1 MAAKVTVIGSINMD
15 LIAEAERFPRKGETL
30 LGGDFHTIPGGKGAN
45 QAVAAAKLG
54 AEVTMVGCVGDDTF
68 GQPLIAHLKEQGIFN
83 VNVEPVTHFPTGVA
97 QITVAEQDNTI
108 IVVPG
113 ANNQVTPE
121 VVRQNEKAI
130 QESDI
135 LLLQFEIPLESVEE
149 AVNLANKHN
158 TTVVLNPAP
167 MQSVSLGLLE
177 KVDFLTPNEHEL
189 TELLD
194 TEEKKQFYEQHRGKF
209 FVTQGSNGVQFVEGD
224 QETLVPSYKVEVKD
238 TTGAGDTFNGGFSV
252 ALAEGKSFSEAC
264 RFGNAAAALSVS
276 QFGAQTGMP
285 NREDVL
291 RLLDKESD

>member
-1 MAAKVTVIGSINMD
+1 MTAKVTVIGSINMD
-15 LIAEAERFPRKGETL
+15 LVSQAERFPDQGETL
-30 LGGDFHTIPGGKGAN
+30 LGTDFQTIPGGKGAN
-45 QAVAAAKLG
+45 QAVAASKLG

-68 GQPLIAHLKEQGIFN
+68 GQPLVTHLKDQGIFN
-83 VNVEPVTHFPTGVA
+83 VNVEPVTHAPTGVA

-113 ANNQVTPE
+113 ANAHVTPE
-121 VVRQNEKAI
+121 IVKQNEKAI
-130 QESDI
+130 QNSDI

-149 AVNLANKHN
+149 AVNIANQYN

-167 MQSVSLGLLE
+167 MQPVPLDLLE

-194 TEEKKQFYEQHRGKF
+194 TEEKKRFNEQYREKF
-209 FVTQGSNGVQFVEGD
+209 FVTQGSAGVQFVENGN
-224 QETLVPSYKVEVKD
+224 ETIVPSYNVDVKD

-252 ALAEGKSFSEAC
+252 ALAEGQSYSDAC
-264 RFGNAAAALSVS
+264 RFGNAAAAISVS

-285 NREDVL
+285 EREDVL

>member
-1 MAAKVTVIGSINMD
+1 MTAKVTVIGSINMD
-15 LIAEAERFPRKGETL
+15 LVSQAERFPDQGETL
-30 LGGDFHTIPGGKGAN
+30 LGTDFQTIPGGKGAN
-45 QAVAAAKLG
+45 QAVAASKLG

-68 GQPLIAHLKEQGIFN
+68 GQPLVTHLKDQGIFN
-83 VNVEPVTHFPTGVA
+83 VNVEPVTHVPTGVA

-113 ANNQVTPE
+113 ANAHVTPE
-121 VVRQNEKAI
+121 IVRQNETAI
-130 QESDI
+130 QNSDV

-149 AVNLANKHN
+149 AIKIANQYN

-167 MQSVSLGLLE
+167 MQPVPLKLLE

-194 TEEKKQFYEQHRGKF
+194 TEEKKRFYEQYREKF
-209 FVTQGSNGVQFVEGD
+209 FVTQGSAGVQFVEGGK
-224 QETLVPSYKVEVKD
+224 ETIVPSYNVEVKD

-252 ALAEGKSFSEAC
+252 ALAEGKSYSDAC
-264 RFGNAAAALSVS
+264 RFGNAAAAISVS

-285 NREDVL
+285 DREDVL